1 MSCTF
6 VLISSKLF
14 HVKSRKYLQVLT
26 GKLAKVERENT
37 RVALDVNG
45 STLSWVQ
52 ICPRFRI
59 DKEGD
64 RILTNTEVYLKVPER
79 ANEYIH
85 SADRDEAIDH
95 DREVNCSLEMTSWRL
110 SIYQSSS
117 DSVKRKNLFASQ
129 LVYISDPETGSCLT
143 IAQQKVESLDDM
155 EEEGQDPEKNEDD
168 GDQAKKDEENHN
180 DDESSV
186 ANDGRSKTSGKGE
199 DVSEKDRSSDGEKYF
214 HEFGDIVFE
223 PMQNQIDSN
232 FLWFLETSTRMLG
245 GPISWKTDL
254 VRFKHMNSGKYLMV
268 EKIREEDPL
277 KRDDDG
283 NDSVHSLGS
292 FGPEKIIFTA
302 ITDGEELPSTL
313 FNIHEVSNDEK
324 YLENGKA
331 IQIGHNGN
339 WINRGE
345 VMEDTVSTFLAY
357 SIRDN
362 LSAVNL
368 IIQRFDNSSGDE
380 DDPEEEKKS
389 KETLDVFAGQSART
403 YINKFYEM
411 IFIPEKVEGVS
422 TIWPS
427 GHRNDIEFFKVI
439 ADRTILFS
447 QGFSMSAMHVKIGS
461 DKGDQALRTLRQNL
475 LREQGTLEIIIRMI
489 HKLIRISDLQDS
501 GMSDDSPLIK
511 MGRTILEMVFSILY
525 YSLVDNPDNQI
536 YVADYMPVLLAH
548 LSNQK
553 LAGKCVTEMLS
564 KNMELQETK
573 IGTREIQIFVDKL
586 RASKMNA
593 MYLNLLQSCCSC
605 EGDGVDANQCKVA
618 TMLFDGHT
626 EDIIMNLYVDSNT
639 TRKVSWE
646 SSNNLY
652 LNAPVASES
661 VIRGE
666 TLISKGLP
674 CLYVVWAEKDKDDNI
689 QKYAA
694 AIEDIFPGEQLIDS
708 LCSQQALPP
717 DIIFAANLNPK
728 IKKKI
733 ANYFVAE
740 MFLGAEMS
748 MDRNYVAMHKMD
760 EIFSFETLVT
770 ILKMDL
776 SHTVQSAAVRLLMC
790 QHIDRDPQACSKIPC
805 LTRTW
810 GDIKKHDAP
819 QLPFVDIRRRHTF
832 GLVQY
837 LISEHVSKMGG
848 KRWDERSLHVLKLLN
863 MMAQFNF
870 YGTTEKM
877 KDLIQPLLAA
887 LDRRNVQFLDA
898 DDQESV
904 STKGEL
910 VALSKMSFLAPV
922 EDASPPNDLD
932 DNSSI
937 SSENETTFLSKGPSF
952 GRVLN
957 ICSPNALYL
966 LCIYLP
972 IVLAIVVDLYFF
984 FEDPDHHDFWSTN
997 SIQFILEIILLSF
1010 MAVEQVVAM
1019 VATYVDIK
1027 YDEKVHPVRTRR
1039 LMVLI
1044 DSAVVVAC
1052 FLILFLKVLKVY
1064 LLIVAIRFL
1073 RWFILAHTIS
1083 AVSEAN
1089 KAEDETRVA
1098 DYKTPVRYAKVPFFE
1113 LETMVE
1119 AVNIL
1124 AFVLRIIEDRNIS
1137 LLLRNFYLWE
1147 SGLDKRSP
1155 SELFEQAIT
1164 DSGEL
1169 SLAMGDFDYVMTD
1182 VLMFIHPPL
1191 IQSTL
1196 EVLMAH
1202 YSQRRNLLKN
1212 ARGVQL
1218 LATTKREKQYR
1229 KVDEMLQELEQN
1241 AETQELWGELET
1253 EADYEQSKRTKDI
1266 LIELTEMC
1274 KVRSFVL
1281 EFGEDY
1287 LPDVDVQNLYRNL
1300 GCFEI
1305 CLKVIGLLDSVEPD
1319 EETGELSE
1327 QGLNTKDVCR
1337 LCNHLL
1343 YWFLLR
1349 NPQNQELGYDE
1360 LSFFIDTLDEEI
1372 DSHLVIAAIFSGN
1385 ETLMKRVPQSYIL
1398 DMVNNIMKNGKS
1410 HHYLVLLA
1418 SISHAGDKEIS
1429 ENQFEIIKALTSPG
1443 RLQKISSFFVPV
1455 TDPEYHI
1462 KRELMKPFLNSS
1474 LDLALDDLPPLL
1486 AYHLKFLEVLS
1497 GCTVGRATLTTVEAK
1512 VQSVFS
1518 YVDIVESMLDS
1529 GTILVCKNL
1538 LGMFFYNSIIEVE
1551 LKIPGLEQSSCVW
1564 RLLDSFVPVL
1574 TYAKDDM
1581 RLVEKLGWEDEQ
1593 VSRVK
1598 IEYIFTCIQI
1608 TGGFFSRYYD
1618 PQSFR
1623 FNDKSSANGDKVDIS
1638 LTQVNDL
1645 ILTFFTK
1652 FQELYDLDSPRL
1664 SAESKA
1670 AIYSAMESLNNKAS
1684 KVIVSNLQPRT
1695 SLLQDAKN
1703 NSMLTNEG
1711 KLISKYNEFLD
1722 AIEADSELNQ
1732 KAETENVAFISVIE
1746 ALPSVRDVAPSDVRY
1761 ETLLKKLIQSIRDS
1775 IEIDGEEKRMSSRDT
1790 KTATWTV
1797 RSFRTMIE
1805 NKMGMNIFERDEG
1818 GGEEQDEAAA
1828 AVIAALSSCGATS
1841 LCLDLIADGIDE
1853 DLQLESIRLGVA
1865 LLLKE
1870 GGALEIQKEMNE
1882 YLRKPSSEP
1891 FFKMVRLT
1899 MQKIQT
1905 WHSWHQIIILKE
1917 GEDPKPPDHLLIVR
1931 FLQLM
1936 CEGHFTPN
1944 QDIMR
1949 EQPNNKVNYNLL
1961 EDFVNYLNC
1970 LSRLPCRTSTCAAN
1984 RIAATILEVIQGP
1997 CEGNQAHFAL
2007 NTELIETLN
2016 RINRAKIVNDCVDE
2030 EEVELK
2036 KSSIDILQGVLE
2048 GQGEKS
2054 VVYERVLSVIHLD
2067 IIQMMSIN
2075 ATIVN
2080 FGTDEPAELSD
2091 EQLILKTE
2099 CIVLLQ
2105 MLCNFK
2111 PSLYDELGI
2120 SKNVEDIVGSGTAMI
2135 EVIWRGDIHRRFF
2148 HVPNVCSYLAKSSKD
2163 KLIETVDRTNSENKL
2178 IDFLFRSHKLYM
2190 EVKHQQLL
2198 TEMKISG
2205 IFSRKNLDYASWAT
2219 FIIAILINILFI
2231 IYYDATSGSA
2241 IINDYIARE
2250 VIYALTGCETIFAAI
2265 VMIIW
2270 LVVRTPV
2277 EYEFFKSAGNSQLRT
2292 IFLTATEGYTMYYFY
2307 YLVLAILGLT
2317 LSDVYL
2323 PFLLLDI
2330 VAKNSTTRDVLNA
2343 VLIPWKQLS
2352 MTMVLCFF
2360 MTYIYS
2366 FFLVG
2371 NIYT

>member
-1 MSCTF
+1 M
-6 VLISSKLF
+6 
-14 HVKSRKYLQVLT
+14 T

-52 ICPRFRI
+52 IYPRFRI

-79 ANEYIH
+79 SNEYIH

-95 DREVNCSLEMTSWRL
+95 DREVNCSLEMTSWRV

-117 DSVKRKNLFASQ
+117 DTMNSKNLLASQ
-129 LVYISDPETGSCLT
+129 LVYITDPESGSCLT
-143 IAQQKVESLDDM
+143 IAQQKVETLDDM
-155 EEEGQDPEKNEDD
+155 ERDDNSGKEESEVGVKEDD
-168 GDQAKKDEENHN
+168 GVENSNGDEKPIAN
-180 DDESSV
+180 DDDDKSKKSV
-186 ANDGRSKTSGKGE
+186 PEKADENDEDSGDDEG
-199 DVSEKDRSSDGEKYF
+199 KYF

-223 PMQNQIDSN
+223 PKQNQIDSN

-268 EKIREEDPL
+268 ERIREEDSQ
-277 KRDDDG
+277 KKVDDG
-283 NDSVHSLGS
+283 NESVNSFGS
-292 FGPEKIIFTA
+292 FGAEKIIFTA
-302 ITDGEELPSTL
+302 IADGEELPSTL
-313 FNIHEVSNDEK
+313 FNIHEVSNGDK
-324 YLENGKA
+324 CLENGKA

-339 WINRGE
+339 WINRGDL
-345 VMEDTVSTFLAY
+345 MKDTVSTFTAC

-368 IIQRFDNSSGDE
+368 IIQRFDHSSGD
-380 DDPEEEKKS
+380 DDPEAEKTS
-389 KETLDVFAGQSART
+389 KEPLDVFAGQSARM

-411 IFIPEKVEGVS
+411 IFIPDDIDGVS

-427 GHRNDIEFFKVI
+427 GHRSDIEFFKVI
-439 ADRTILFS
+439 AEKTILFS
-447 QGFSMSAMHVKIGS
+447 QGFSMSAVNIKIGS
-461 DKGDQALRTLRQNL
+461 DKADAALRSLRQNL
-475 LREQGTLEIIIRMI
+475 LREQGTVEIIIRMI
-489 HKLIRISDLQDS
+489 KKLTRISDLQDS
-501 GMSDDSPLIK
+501 GLSDESPLIK
-511 MGRTILEMVFSILY
+511 MGRTILEMVFNILY
-525 YSLVDNPDNQI
+525 YSLVDNASNQI
-536 YVADYMPVLLAH
+536 YVADYLPVLLDH
-548 LSNQK
+548 LSSQK

-573 IGTREIQIFVDKL
+573 IGTREIQIFVKKL
-586 RASKMNA
+586 RTSKMNA

-618 TMLFDGHT
+618 NMLFDGHT
-626 EDIIMNLYVDSNT
+626 EDIIMNLYVDKNT

-646 SSNNLY
+646 SPKDLY

-666 TLISKGLP
+666 TLLSKGLP
-674 CLYVVWAEKDKDDNI
+674 CLYVVWVGKDTDDSI

-694 AIEDIFPGEQLIDS
+694 PIEDIFPGTVPTET
-708 LCSQQALPP
+708 LCSQKALPP
-717 DIIFAANLNPK
+717 DIMLASNLNPK
-728 IKKKI
+728 MKKKI

-770 ILKMDL
+770 IMKMDL
-776 SHTVQSAAVRLLMC
+776 SYSVQSAAVRLLMC

-810 GDIKKHDAP
+810 GDIKKHAEP
-819 QLPFVDIRRRHTF
+819 QLPYVDMRRRHTF
-832 GLVQY
+832 GLVQT

-848 KRWDERSLHVLKLLN
+848 KRWDERSLHILKLLN

-887 LDRRNVQFLDA
+887 LDRRNVQVIDS
-898 DDQESV
+898 DDQDSV
-904 STKGEL
+904 STKGDL
-910 VALSKMSFLAPV
+910 HGVSKMSFSV
-922 EDASPPNDLD
+922 EDLGVAQHD
-932 DNSSI
+932 DVDENSSI
-937 SSENETTFLSKGPSF
+937 SSENETAFLSKGPGFLNFRGCISGQTALKFLFNYSF
-952 GRVLN
+952 AVLAVLTVLSD
-957 ICSPNALYL
+957 IYFSVADPHLYETWSMDS
-966 LCIYLP
+966 IEFIVE
-972 IVLAIVVDLYFF
+972 IVLLSLMAMEQLIAIVA
-984 FEDPDHHDFWSTN
+984 T
-997 SIQFILEIILLSF
+997 FID
-1010 MAVEQVVAM
+1010 M
-1019 VATYVDIK
+1019 K
-1027 YDEKVHPVRTRR
+1027 YTEKVSSVYNRR
-1039 LMVLI
+1039 VAILI
-1044 DSAVVVAC
+1044 DIAVVFAC
-1052 FLILFLKVLKVY
+1052 FLILFLKVPKVY
-1064 LLIVAIRFL
+1064 LLLIAVRFL
-1073 RWFILAHTIS
+1073 RLYILFPIASQIES
-1083 AVSEAN
+1083 GG
-1089 KAEDETRVA
+1089 AEDDTRVA
-1098 DYKTPVRYAKVPFFE
+1098 EYKTPVRYAKVQLFE

-1147 SGLDKRSP
+1147 SGSDKRSP

-1164 DSGEL
+1164 DSEQL
-1169 SLAMGDFDYVMTD
+1169 SLAMEGFDYVMTD
-1182 VLMFIHPPL
+1182 ILMFVHPPL
-1191 IQSTL
+1191 TQSSL

-1218 LATTKREKQYR
+1218 LASSKREKQYR

-1300 GCFEI
+1300 GGFEI
-1305 CLKVIGLLDSVEPD
+1305 CMKVIGLHDSVEED
-1319 EETGELSE
+1319 ENGDLSE
-1327 QGLNTKDVCR
+1327 QALNTKDVCR

-1360 LSFFIDTLDEEI
+1360 LEFFFDTLDEEI
-1372 DSHLVIAAIFSGN
+1372 DSHLVIAATFSAN
-1385 ETLMKRVPQSYIL
+1385 ETLMKRVPQKLIS
-1398 DMVNNIMKNGKS
+1398 DMVDNIMKNGKS
-1410 HHYLVLLA
+1410 HHYLTLLA
-1418 SISHAGDKEIS
+1418 SISHAGDKEVS

-1443 RLQKISSFFVPV
+1443 RLQNISSFFVPV
-1455 TDPEYHI
+1455 TDPEYQI
-1462 KRELMKPFLNSS
+1462 KKELMKPFLNSS
-1474 LDLALDDLPPLL
+1474 LDVSIDDLPPLL

-1529 GTILVCKNL
+1529 GTILMCKNL

-1564 RLLDSFVPVL
+1564 RLLDSFVPVM

-1608 TGGFFSRYYD
+1608 AGGFFSRYYD

-1623 FNDKSSANGDKVDIS
+1623 FNDKSSTTGDKVDIS
-1638 LTQVNDL
+1638 LTQVNEL
-1645 ILTFFTK
+1645 ILTLFTK

-1664 SAESKA
+1664 STESKA
-1670 AIYSAMESLNNKAS
+1670 AIFSAMESLNNKAS
-1684 KVIVSNLQPRT
+1684 KIIVSNLQPKT

-1703 NSMLTNEG
+1703 NSALTNES
-1711 KLISKYNEFLD
+1711 KLISKYNDFLD

-1732 KAETENVAFISVIE
+1732 RAETENVAFISVIE
-1746 ALPSVRDVAPSDVRY
+1746 ALPSVRIVAESDVRY

-1775 IEIDGEEKRMSSRDT
+1775 IQFDKEQKQMSSRDT

-1818 GGEEQDEAAA
+1818 GGEEQDDAAA
-1828 AVIAALSSCGATS
+1828 DVIAALSSCGATT

-1853 DLQLESIRLGVA
+1853 ELQLESIRLGVA

-1870 GGALEIQKEMNE
+1870 GGALGIQKEMNE
-1882 YLRKPSSEP
+1882 YFRKSNSEP
-1891 FFKMVRLT
+1891 FFRMVRMTL
-1899 MQKIQT
+1899 QKLQT
-1905 WHSWHQIIILKE
+1905 WHKWHQIIVLKE
-1917 GEDPKPPDHLLIVR
+1917 GEDPKPPEDLLIVR

-1936 CEGHFTPN
+1936 CEGHFMPN

-1949 EQPNNKVNYNLL
+1949 EQPNNKLNYNLL
-1961 EDFVNYLNC
+1961 DDFVNYLNC

-1984 RIAATILEVIQGP
+1984 RVAATILEVIQGP

-2036 KSSIDILQGVLE
+2036 KSSIDIFQGVLE

-2067 IIQMMSIN
+2067 IIQMMSLN
-2075 ATIVN
+2075 ATVTN
-2080 FGTDEPAELSD
+2080 FGNDSPPELTE
-2091 EQLILKTE
+2091 EQQILKTE

-2120 SKNVEDIVGSGTAMI
+2120 SRNVEDIVGSGTAMI

-2148 HVPNVCSYLAKSSKD
+2148 HVPNICSYLAKSSKD

-2198 TEMKISG
+2198 TEMNLSG

-2219 FIIAILINILFI
+2219 FVIAILINILFI

-2241 IINDYIARE
+2241 IIKDPNAE
-2250 VIYALTGCETIFAAI
+2250 KVVYALNICQTIFAGI

-2277 EYEFFKSAGNSQLRT
+2277 EYEFFKSAGNSQFRT
-2292 IFLTATEGYTMYYFY
+2292 IFLTATEGFTIYYFL
-2307 YLVLAILGLT
+2307 YLVLSILGLT
-2317 LSDVYL
+2317 VSDVYL

-2330 VAKNSTTRDVLNA
+2330 IAKNSTTRDVLNA

-2366 FFLVG
+2366 FFLVRFTSLV
-2371 NIYT
+2371 NLT